1 MGSRH
6 GPSRRT
12 LLMGAV
18 VAGLILALAVPA
30 IALGALNPASFYSYR
45 PGSGSSTT
53 NTRPLI
59 SVTGYDGYGVQGST
73 AYSATLDGIS
83 VRPRI
88 TYYTGYG
95 YKKFTLSYTP
105 TTALSSGKHKFGV
118 SIKDG
123 AGRRY
128 GTSWSFTVQ
137 GDTTA
142 PVTTASTANYPGIAL
157 VTLTATD
164 SGSGVAHTYYRLDGA
179 AQKEGTL
186 VVVDMTGIHSLEF
199 WSVDKAGN
207 TEAPKTSSVTIVGSH
222 ATPDLDCTTG
232 DCHVTDLAT
241 IHLAKGCA
249 MCHAN
254 GETPQSNCHDCHGTD
269 FDAIHPNIE
278 GAHTAA
284 AINCTASDC
293 HGTEVRTIHGEPDG
307 PGCAA
312 CHAAGVTASVVCA
325 DCHSTDL
332 NTVHAAGNA
341 QHFTTAPDTQC
352 FDALCH
358 ASNDVSVIHTKGD
371 DPPGCDACHAE
382 GVETTVVCAE
392 CHVTPPA
399 AEHQNFPH
407 VDATGTKSSACV
419 ACHGTDLPTAHDGVF
434 TGQPNLGCFCHTSST
449 GIPMAGLMG
458 PLLAAGEAECL
469 DCHKDPHEAHSF
481 EMKVSGHN
489 TTTYGSPGAKSKF
502 DGSQGAL
509 LKWESEMTTTIV
521 GKAAGNNGTYTVG
534 QVATMTTTW
543 DFPTK
548 NVFWA
553 SNDASAPAHAIKGL
567 TKDSVITCQDCHT
580 GLNAGGP
587 HGAAQ
592 NWGLDP
598 NYPGDYSYA
607 ELTKYVVTNNAYSS
621 ATATGGVLILDP
633 ARYSTPLSVSGIAMF
648 PGAAA
653 HSMITS
659 TSVASTAS
667 VPGWVPG
674 VTALGNRTD
683 GTDGPTAVIC
693 AKCHDLENYYPGG
706 TTGTGTPTVEGSN
719 TAHDSHHQDQ
729 LDGSAQCVNCHVG
742 IPHGWKSPRL
752 LVNTDV
758 DAAPYFDPQ
767 AIGTTRATS
776 TGMQTG
782 DTRLPAGVFGAGFNR
797 QGMQALSGVN
807 NHTLGL
813 ADGTQPYST
822 GDGTATTTLNLAHFG
837 MAYWDESQCQACGD
851 HEGENA
857 PAKIITTD

>member
-12 LLMGAV
+12 ILMGAV

-481 EMKVSGHN
+481 NMPLGHN
-489 TTTYGSPGAKSKF
+489 TTIYPNFGMLSMY
-502 DGSQGAL
+502 DGSQGVTLTTQVTASHPTETVVENDWAL
-509 LKWESEMTTTIV
+509 
-521 GKAAGNNGTYTVG
+521 
-534 QVATMTTTW
+534 
-543 DFPTK
+543 PTK
-548 NVFWA
+548 NVFWSA
-553 SNDASAPAHAIKGL
+553 NSTEAPAHAIKGL
-567 TKDSVITCQDCHT
+567 TKNSVITCQDCHT

-598 NYPGDYSYA
+598 NYPYPY
-607 ELTKYVVTNNAYSS
+607 KYGILGSGGGSTNPSVTIPATSTAGIPAS
-621 ATATGGVLILDP
+621 A
-633 ARYSTPLSVSGIAMF
+633 SGIKARIKAVS
-648 PGAAA
+648 PTGTLD
-653 HSMITS
+653 TS
-659 TSVASTAS
+659 DYLNYPA
-667 VPGWVPG
+667 G
-674 VTALGNRTD
+674 LGSQYIADATD
-683 GTDGPTAVIC
+683 GQYAIIC
-693 AKCHDLENYYPGG
+693 AKCHDLFNAEPGYRVNATTTVDSGWGNAGPDSYEGMHGAHAGG
-706 TTGTGTPTVEGSN
+706 TARNGNDVGR
-719 TAHDSHHQDQ
+719 
-729 LDGSAQCVNCHVG
+729 LDGRSDCLNCHIA
-742 IPHGWKSPRL
+742 IPHGWKRPRL
-752 LVNTDV
+752 LVNGYTGTYFIGGGWIGGVLDPGV
-758 DAAPYFDPQ
+758 ANQSTADPAPYW
-767 AIGTTRATS
+767 
-776 TGMQTG
+776 
-782 DTRLPAGVFGAGFNR
+782 AGRG
-797 QGMQALSGVN
+797 QLMLSGYSPGNGPTSADDQHDLNAYGVPVWEEAACVSCSAAATGN
-807 NHTLGL
+807 ALEHRGL
-813 ADGTQPYST
+813 
-822 GDGTATTTLNLAHFG
+822 TT
-837 MAYWDESQCQACGD
+837 E
-851 HEGENA
+851 
-857 PAKIITTD
+857 PAKLK